1 MKDLLK
7 TAITASIEAGKSI
20 LSIYKLAAIDV
31 TYKDDRTPLTLADRA
46 SHDVIVKALESTSIP
61 VLSEEDSRA
70 HEYAE
75 RSTWTK
81 CWIVDPLD
89 GTKEFIKRNGEFTV
103 NIALSENGKPT
114 LGVIY
119 TPVTDVLHFAA
130 EGVGAFRVD
139 KASAISSAE
148 DFFTEG
154 KKLPVQPLPS
164 TFTIVG
170 SRSHASPETEAYVEE
185 QRKKHGSVEFVAA
198 GSSLKF
204 CLVAE
209 GIAHVYPRFAP
220 TMEWDTAAG
229 QVIVEQAGGEMI
241 EWPSKNQIKY
251 NREQLR
257 NTWFLVTAAGS
268 RG

>member
-7 TAITASIEAGKSI
+7 TAIAASIEAGKSI
-20 LSIYKLAAIDV
+20 LTIYRNTAIDV
-31 TYKDDRTPLTLADRA
+31 VYKDDRTPLTLADRA
-46 SHDVIVKALESTSIP
+46 SHDVIVKALAATSIP

-70 HEYAE
+70 HDFSE
-75 RSTWTK
+75 RCTWTK

-103 NIALSENGKPT
+103 NIALAENGKPV

-119 TPVTDVLHFAA
+119 TPVQDVLHFAA
-130 EGVGAFRVD
+130 EGIGSFRVD
-139 KASAISSAE
+139 KASLISSPD
-148 DFFTEG
+148 DFFTQG
-154 KKLPVQPLPS
+154 KQLPTQQLPEA
-164 TFTIVG
+164 FTIVG
-170 SRSHASPETEAYVEE
+170 SRSHASPETEAYIEE
-185 QRKKHGSVEFVAA
+185 QRKKNGSVDFVAA

-209 GIAHVYPRFAP
+209 GMAHVYPRFAP

-229 QVIVEQAGGEMI
+229 QVIVEQAGGKMV
-241 EWPSKNQIKY
+241 EWPSQNAIQY

-257 NTWFLVTAAGS
+257 NTWFLVEAKNHG
-268 RG
+268 

>member
-7 TAITASIEAGKSI
+7 VAISASIEAGKSI
-20 LSIYKLAAIDV
+20 LTIYKLAAIDV

-46 SHDVIVKALESTSIP
+46 SHDVIVKSLAGTDIP

-70 HEYAE
+70 HDFSE
-75 RSTWTK
+75 RSAWTT

-103 NIALSENGKPT
+103 NIALAVNGKPV

-119 TPVTDVLHFAA
+119 TPVQDILHFAA
-130 EGVGAFRVD
+130 EGMGSFRVEN
-139 KASAISSAE
+139 ACAITSDE
-148 DFFTEG
+148 DFFTEAE
-154 KKLPVQPLPS
+154 KLPVQSPPAV
-164 TFTIVG
+164 FTIVG

-185 QRKKHGSVEFVAA
+185 QRKKHGEVDFVAA
-198 GSSLKF
+198 GSALKF
-204 CLVAE
+204 CLIAE

-229 QVIVEQAGGEMI
+229 QVIVEQAGGKMV
-241 EWPSKNQIKY
+241 EWPSEVPIKY

-257 NTWFLVTAAGS
+257 NTWFLATAPEN
-268 RG
+268 

>member
-7 TAITASIEAGKSI
+7 ISIAASIEAGKSI
-20 LSIYKLAAIDV
+20 LNIYHLAAIDI

-46 SHDVIVKALESTSIP
+46 SHDVIVKALANTSIP

-70 HEYAE
+70 HAFSE
-75 RSTWTK
+75 RNAWTK

-103 NIALSENGKPT
+103 NIALAENAKPI

-119 TPVTDVLHFAA
+119 TPVQDVLHFAA
-130 EGVGAFRVD
+130 EGIGSFRVE
-139 KASAISSAE
+139 KASTITSPE
-148 DFFTEG
+148 DFFTNAQ
-154 KKLPVQPLPS
+154 KLPMQKLPAV
-164 TFTIVG
+164 FTIVG

-185 QRKKHGSVEFVAA
+185 QRKKYGNVDFVAA

-209 GIAHVYPRFAP
+209 GKAQVYPRFAP

-229 QVIVEQAGGEMI
+229 QVIVEQAGGKMV
-241 EWPSKNQIKY
+241 EWPSKNDIKY
-251 NREQLR
+251 NRMELR
-257 NTWFLVTAAGS
+257 NTWFLCEAKEI
-268 RG
+268 

>member
-7 TAITASIEAGKSI
+7 TAITASIEAGASI
-20 LSIYKLAAIDV
+20 LTIYKLAAIDV

-46 SHDVIVKALESTSIP
+46 SHDVIVKALVSTNIP
-61 VLSEEDSRA
+61 VLSEEDSRS
-70 HEYAE
+70 HEFSE
-75 RSTWTK
+75 RSSWTK

-103 NIALSENGKPT
+103 NIALAENGKPI

-119 TPVTDVLHFAA
+119 TPVTDVLHYAA

-139 KASAISSAE
+139 KASTISSAD
-148 DFFTEG
+148 DFFTQAQ
-154 KKLPVQPLPS
+154 KLPVQELPE

-185 QRKKHGSVEFVAA
+185 QRKKYGNVEFVAA

-229 QVIVEQAGGEMI
+229 QVIVEQAGGTMI

-257 NTWFLVTAAGS
+257 NTWFFATAKGA
-268 RG
+268 

>member
-1 MKDLLK
+1 MQELLK
-7 TAITASIEAGKSI
+7 TAITASIEAGASI
-20 LSIYKLAAIDV
+20 LTIYKLAAIDV

-46 SHDVIVKALESTSIP
+46 SHDVIVKALAGTDIP

-70 HEYAE
+70 HEFSE
-75 RSTWTK
+75 RSSWSK

-103 NIALSENGKPT
+103 NIALADNGKPI

-130 EGVGAFRVD
+130 EGIGSFRVD
-139 KASAISSAE
+139 KASSISSPD
-148 DFFTEG
+148 DFFTEA
-154 KKLPVQPLPS
+154 KKLPAQKLPS

-185 QRKKHGSVEFVAA
+185 QRKKHGNVEFVAA

-204 CLVAE
+204 CLIAE

-257 NTWFLVTAAGS
+257 NTWFLVTAAGA
-268 RG
+268 